1 MAGRRGY
8 NLMCPVARTLDL
20 VGDRWTTLILRDLH
34 AGPAGFNELQHG
46 LGVASNL
53 LSSRLTTMQD
63 DGLIEPAR
71 SGGYQ
76 LTELGHA
83 TAPLIVELA
92 ALGRRLPEP
101 EEPRTPGNLRTAFLP
116 LHTIFQ
122 RAATRPTMTGRILI
136 DGESFT
142 VRLTDDEAEVVYQD
156 DSIPVDATAS
166 TTYANLMDLAAGRV
180 SPEEHLERFERSGD
194 LDAAEAFMTTYADG
208 LQAVFAD

>member
-63 DGLIEPAR
+63 DGLIEPAP

-76 LTELGHA
+76 LTELGLA

-116 LHTIFQ
+116 MRTIFQ
-122 RAATRPTMTGRILI
+122 LATDRPTMTGRIVI

-142 VRLTDDEAEVVYQD
+142 VRLSDDGAEVVYKD
-156 DSIPVDATAS
+156 YSIPVDVTAS
-166 TTYANLMDLAAGRV
+166 TTYSNFMDLAAGRV
-180 SPEEHLERFERSGD
+180 SLEEHLARFERSGD
-194 LDAAEAFMTTYADG
+194 GGLAATFMATYAEG